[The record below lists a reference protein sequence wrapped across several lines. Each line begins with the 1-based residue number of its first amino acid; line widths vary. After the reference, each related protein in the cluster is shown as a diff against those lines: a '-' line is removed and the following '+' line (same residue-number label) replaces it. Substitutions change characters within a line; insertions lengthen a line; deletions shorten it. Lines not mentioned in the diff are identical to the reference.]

1 MPNRKK
7 NYRDMQLYKE
17 TTQAQNKRYY
27 QKTAKYPKRAWTPEE
42 EELVLEHDLTD
53 NELSSKISRSVKAIQ
68 VRRAVLKKKQ
78 K

>member
-7 NYRDMQLYKE
+7 SYRDMQLYKE

-42 EELVLEHDLTD
+42 EELVLEHD
-53 NELSSKISRSVKAIQ
+53 
-68 VRRAVLKKKQ
+68 
-78 K
+78 